1 MGGFEPGMAEEFRD
15 VTDVGAAFE
24 HPRRCRVAQE
34 VTGAGFAGPGV
45 DIRTDRARQPVE
57 GQWPARRAD
66 EQQPRIGVG
75 CEVRSGVGEICVD
88 PTCGSRAEGC
98 VPVAGTFPVA
108 DEQRRGSGG
117 GSRSSSPHSC
127 AQPATPHVHRP
138 PGGG

>member
-1 MGGFEPGMAEEFRD
+1 MAEEFRD

-45 DIRTDRARQPVE
+45 DIRTDRADSQSRANGRPVALTNSSP
-57 GQWPARRAD
+57 G
-66 EQQPRIGVG
+66 IGVG